1 MAFKGTY
8 FLKDPVHQISLPFHF
23 FFILTS
29 ALLQSQMSIALLS
42 AFLIYI
48 RSDNNQIVLHRKKKT
63 KKRASSVFKVGY
75 CSFPQKLQSGLQG
88 GCSLLSL
95 LSVLKDQNYVREAL
109 LGSANC
115 LAHIFISNSSDRRNS
130 GEHVTLAAICCLF
143 ALQIPSIQICWVRTS
158 RYISLYFLSIQ
169 ECYS

>member
-1 MAFKGTY
+1 
-8 FLKDPVHQISLPFHF
+8 
-23 FFILTS
+23 
-29 ALLQSQMSIALLS
+29 MSIALLS

-48 RSDNNQIVLHRKKKT
+48 RSDSNQIVLHRKKKKN
-63 KKRASSVFKVGY
+63 KKHASSVFKVGY
-75 CSFPQKLQSGLQG
+75 CPFPQKLQSGLQG

-95 LSVLKDQNYVREAL
+95 LSVLKDQNYIREAL

-115 LAHIFISNSSDRRNS
+115 LVHFFISNSSDRRNS
-130 GEHVTLAAICCLF
+130 GEHVTLAAICCSF
-143 ALQIPSIQICWVRTS
+143 ALQIPSIQNCWVRTS

>member
-8 FLKDPVHQISLPFHF
+8 FLKDPVHQISLPFNF

-48 RSDNNQIVLHRKKKT
+48 RSDNNQIVLHRKKK

>member
-29 ALLQSQMSIALLS
+29 GLLQSQMSIALLS

-48 RSDNNQIVLHRKKKT
+48 RSDNNQIVLHRKKK